1 MKLRH
6 WLAAGLLLTP
16 ITAMADFAG
25 FRVIGGSFDYEVEGK
40 IRDSNSIV
48 NEVDLKT
55 DLHLQDQ
62 SESFFYAYIEH
73 PIPVIPN
80 IRIGSTSMNL
90 NGSGTATKSF
100 TFNNVTFNQA
110 FTTATTI
117 NLDHTEVA
125 LYYEIIDVGVDFD
138 LGLNVKIFDGE
149 ATLTENT
156 TPNTTT
162 QKLDFAIP
170 MLYASLN
177 VPLPLTG
184 LSIGVEGSV
193 ISYDGNSLTDY
204 LARIRYTSDFNL
216 GIEAGIREFDLTIED
231 TTDQTYGNINVS
243 GPYVSLF
250 LYF

>member
-25 FRVIGGSFDYEVEGK
+25 FRVIGGSFDYEVEGT
-40 IRDSNSIV
+40 IRDSNSLV
-48 NEVDLKT
+48 NEVNLKT
-55 DLHLQDQ
+55 DLHLGDQ

-80 IRIGSTSMNL
+80 IRVGSTGMNL
-90 NGSGTATKSF
+90 NGSGLATKSF
-100 TFNNVTFNQA
+100 TFNGVTFNQA
-110 FTTATTI
+110 FNTTTTI
-117 NLDHTEVA
+117 NLDHSEIA

-156 TPNTTT
+156 TPSTTT
-162 QKLDFAIP
+162 EKLDFTIP

-184 LSIGVEGSV
+184 LSIGVEGSM

-204 LARIRYTSDFNL
+204 LARIRYTTDFNL
-216 GIEAGIREFDLTIED
+216 GIEAGLRTFDLTIED
-231 TTDQTYGNINVS
+231 TTDQTYGNIEVS

>member
-40 IRDSNSIV
+40 IRDSNSII

-55 DLHLQDQ
+55 DLHLQDK

-90 NGSGTATKSF
+90 AGTGDATKSF
-100 TFNNVTFNQA
+100 TFNNQTFTGSIDIDTQ
-110 FTTATTI
+110 I
-117 NLDHTEVA
+117 NLDHTEIG

-149 ATLTENT
+149 ATLSETT
-156 TPNTTT
+156 TPSTTT
-162 QKLDFAIP
+162 EKLDFTIP

-177 VPLPLTG
+177 IPLPLTG

-204 LARIRYTSDFNL
+204 LARIRYTTDFNL
-216 GIEAGIREFDLTIED
+216 GIEAGLRTFDLTIED
-231 TTDQTYGNINVS
+231 TTDQTYGNIEVS

>member
-55 DLHLQDQ
+55 DLHLQDK

-73 PIPVIPN
+73 PIPVLPN
-80 IRIGSTSMNL
+80 IRIGSTGMNL
-90 NGSGTATKSF
+90 NGSGDASKTF
-100 TFNNVTFNQA
+100 TFNNQS
-110 FTTATTI
+110 FTGTIDIETQI
-117 NLDHTEVA
+117 NLDHSEIA

-138 LGLNVKIFDGE
+138 LGLNFKIFDGK
-149 ATLTENT
+149 ATLTATGEG
-156 TPNTTT
+156 TTT
-162 QKLDFAIP
+162 QDLDFTIP

-184 LSIGVEGSV
+184 LSIGLEAST

-204 LARIRYTSDFNL
+204 LARIRYTTDFNL
-216 GIEAGIREFDLTIED
+216 GIEAGIRSFDLTIED
-231 TTDQTYGNINVS
+231 TTDQTYGNIEVS
-243 GPYVSLF
+243 GPYLSLF